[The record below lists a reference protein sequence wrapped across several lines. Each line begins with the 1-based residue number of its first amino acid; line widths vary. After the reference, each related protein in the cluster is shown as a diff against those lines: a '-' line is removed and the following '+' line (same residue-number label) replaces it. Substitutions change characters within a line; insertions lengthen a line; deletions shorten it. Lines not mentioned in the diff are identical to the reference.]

1 MITRDV
7 FQGERPGRSSWKG
20 FKTVLTTYRAARAK
34 TLADSRL
41 SDEGK
46 SADLFVARTRAE
58 VDLENLADWIQRDI
72 EAARADAQRRLARPA
87 PDAVALL
94 TDMQLARRMERLL
107 DSGASVLDLAQS
119 YAEAR
124 DLPALRVLRAE
135 APSLL
140 AARRAPKGEV
150 ADTLTAIDKFTRPLL
165 PFAEACAVGDLEA
178 ADWQESAFKTNA
190 AFAAEEVGGGAPAT
204 VLVDGAVVKGSIA
217 IGAGA

>member
-150 ADTLTAIDKFTRPLL
+150 ADTLAAIDKLIRPLL
-165 PFAEACAVGDLEA
+165 PVAEAAALSDLEA
-178 ADWQESAFKTNA
+178 ADWQESAYRSNA
-190 AFAAEEVGGGAPAT
+190 AFVADEIGGGLPAT
-204 VLVDGAVVKGSIA
+204 VLVDGASRGSIA
-217 IGAGA
+217 IGDGA